1 MNRCLELARFRLLPS
16 ANVDGFLA
24 RMESL
29 DAWLARRPG
38 FRSRRLAL
46 DGEGWLDIVEWESAT
61 QAHEAMAASQEDPT
75 LLQAFADL
83 DMSSFECRHV
93 ELLHAVP

>member
-16 ANVDGFLA
+16 ATVDGFLA
-24 RMESL
+24 RMASL
-29 DAWLARRPG
+29 DAWPARRPG

-46 DGEGWLDIVEWESAT
+46 DGEGWLDIVEWETA
-61 QAHEAMAASQEDPT
+61 AHAQEAMAASQEDPT

-83 DMSSFECRHV
+83 DMTSFEARHV
-93 ELLHAVP
+93 ELVHAAP